1 MRFLKLGLISFLL
14 LFLLIT
20 AISLLLPST
29 IHISRAIDI
38 SAPVDS
44 VYTNINDLAKWKRWI
59 ANYDSSIVTLS
70 PNTTGAGA
78 TLTMNK
84 TTVSIV
90 ESNDTII
97 RTVWK
102 GGNKFLEG
110 DFNVIKQ
117 NGSAQITIQWHFIQ
131 RVKWYPWE
139 KFALIV
145 SNKSIG
151 SVMERSLD
159 NLKKLLEQ

>member
-1 MRFLKLGLISFLL
+1 MRFFKLGLISFLL

-29 IHISRAIDI
+29 VHISRAIDI

-44 VYTNINDLAKWKRWI
+44 VYANINDLAKWKRWF
-59 ANYDSSIVTLS
+59 ANYDSSVVTLS
-70 PNTTGAGA
+70 PHTTGAGA

-84 TTVSIV
+84 TTVTIV
-90 ESNDTII
+90 ESNDTTI
-97 RTVWK
+97 RTIWK

-110 DFNVIKQ
+110 DFNLIKQ
-117 NGSAQITIQWHFIQ
+117 KGSSQITVQWHFIQ

-151 SVMERSLD
+151 LVMEQSLD
-159 NLKKLLEQ
+159 NLKKILAQ

>member
-1 MRFLKLGLISFLL
+1 MRILKLGLISFFL

-29 IHISRAIDI
+29 VHISRAIDI

-44 VYTNINDLAKWKRWI
+44 VYANINDLGKWKRWF
-59 ANYDSSIVTLS
+59 ANYDSSSVTLS
-70 PNTTGAGA
+70 HNTSGVGA
-78 TLTMNK
+78 TFTINK

-90 ESNDTII
+90 ASNDTTIK
-97 RTVWK
+97 TVWK
-102 GGNKFLEG
+102 GGNKILEG

-117 NGSAQITIQWHFIQ
+117 VGSSQVTVQWHFIQ
-131 RVKWYPWE
+131 RVQWYPWE
-139 KFALIV
+139 KFALII

-159 NLKKLLEQ
+159 NLKKISEQ